1 MSIQSFFRLVEIQTK
16 LASVIPF
23 LLGTTFAVYR
33 YNKFNLT
40 NFLIMFIS
48 LISIDMA
55 TTALNNFMDYKKAIK
70 EHGYGYEEH
79 NAMVKF
85 NIKEKTA
92 LSIIIGLILIAI
104 IFGILLVFRTSI
116 VVLFLGA
123 ISFLVAV
130 SYSFGPIPISRTP
143 FGEVFSGGFMGFL
156 IPLLAILIQSPINE
170 IMDIKVSLEVLSI
183 SLAFIEFGI
192 IFILAIPTTLCIGNI
207 MLGNNICD
215 IEEDIE
221 NKRYT
226 LPIYI
231 GKEKSLLI
239 WERLY
244 YISYSSII
252 LLAILGIN
260 PLTSLLVLLTYK
272 PVKENINIFMN
283 KQTKKDTFVCSVKN
297 FALINGS
304 YLITIALGLIIKKWA

>member
-23 LLGTTFAVYR
+23 LLGTAFAVYR
-33 YNKFNLT
+33 YNKFSLV
-40 NFLIMFIS
+40 NFFIMFIS

-55 TTALNNFMDYKKAIK
+55 TTALNNFMDYKNAIK

-79 NAMVKF
+79 NAMVKY

-104 IFGILLVFRTSI
+104 TFGILLVFRTSI
-116 VVLFLGA
+116 IVLSLGA

-143 FGEVFSGGFMGFL
+143 FGELFSGIFMGFL
-156 IPLLAILIQSPINE
+156 IPLIAILIQTTTNE
-170 IMDIKVSLEVLSI
+170 VIDIKFSLETISFTFSFWESI
-183 SLAFIEFGI
+183 I
-192 IFILAIPTTLCIGNI
+192 IFILAIPPTLCIGNI

-215 IEEDIE
+215 IEDDIE

-239 WERLY
+239 WKSLF
-244 YISYSSII
+244 YISYISII
-252 LLAILGIN
+252 LLTILGIN
-260 PLTSLLVLLTYK
+260 PLTSLLVLLTFK
-272 PVKENINIFMN
+272 PVRENINKFMD

-304 YLITIALGLIIKKWA
+304 YLITIFLGLIIKKWA

>member
-1 MSIQSFFRLVEIQTK
+1 MNIQSFFSLVEIQTK

-23 LLGTTFAVYR
+23 LLGTAFSVYR
-33 YNKFNLT
+33 YNKFSFT
-40 NFLIMFIS
+40 NFFIMFIS

-79 NAMVKF
+79 NAMVKY

-104 IFGILLVFRTSI
+104 TFGVLLVLRTNI

-143 FGEVFSGGFMGFL
+143 FGELFSGIFMGFL
-156 IPLLAILIQSPINE
+156 IPLISILIQTTTNE
-170 IMDIKVSLEVLSI
+170 IIDIKVSLETISFTFSFWESI
-183 SLAFIEFGI
+183 I
-192 IFILAIPTTLCIGNI
+192 IFILAIPPTLCIGNI

-215 IEEDIE
+215 IEDDIE

-231 GKEKSLLI
+231 GKAKGLLI
-239 WERLY
+239 WKALY
-244 YISYSSII
+244 YISYISII
-252 LLAILGIN
+252 LLVMLRIN

-272 PVKENINIFMN
+272 PVKENINRFMD
-283 KQTKKDTFVCSVKN
+283 KQTKKDTFICSVKN
-297 FALINGS
+297 FGLINGS
-304 YLITIALGLIIKKWA
+304 YLITIFLGLIIKKWA